1 MHFDYIRYVDV
12 ILGSELQTDH
22 YGTNLAGFEEAIRQA
37 HDNGASGIT
46 YFTAGSLRDSHL
58 AIIKKFNEAFN
69 R

>member
-1 MHFDYIRYVDV
+1 VLV
-12 ILGSELQTDH
+12 DH
-22 YGTNLAGFEEAIRQA
+22 YGNNLAEFEGAIHQA
-37 HDNGASGIT
+37 NDNGASGIT